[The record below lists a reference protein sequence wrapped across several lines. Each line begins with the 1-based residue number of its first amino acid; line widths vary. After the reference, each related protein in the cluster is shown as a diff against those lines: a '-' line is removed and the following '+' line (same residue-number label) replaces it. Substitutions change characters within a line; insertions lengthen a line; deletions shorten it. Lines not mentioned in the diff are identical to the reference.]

1 MRRRDFVQSVA
12 AIPFASTFSLNVSAG
27 DSDSTEGGMSGVWKR
42 RVDEGIVIT
51 TEGEKEYQTYTE
63 WRRAAVSEARQS
75 NHNMIATLFDF
86 ELISIQTDEDR
97 WRSHWAHD
105 CGLEATIREDTTEE
119 VGYEMVVTHVEELWE
134 NHRHYAS
141 EPQIA
146 IAQKAKRE
154 RDKYL

>member
-1 MRRRDFVQSVA
+1 MNRRNYLKSMA
-12 AIPFASTFSLNVSAG
+12 AVPFTPTLVPEFGKNEP
-27 DSDSTEGGMSGVWKR
+27 DSKEGMSGVWKR

-63 WRRAAVSEARQS
+63 WRRAAASEARQS
-75 NHNMIATLFDF
+75 SHNLIATLFDF

-119 VGYEMVVTHVEELWE
+119 VGYEMVVTHVAEKWEE
-134 NHRHYAS
+134 HRHYAS
-141 EPQIA
+141 DSQIA
-146 IAQKAKRE
+146 IANKAMQE
-154 RDKYL
+154 RDEYL